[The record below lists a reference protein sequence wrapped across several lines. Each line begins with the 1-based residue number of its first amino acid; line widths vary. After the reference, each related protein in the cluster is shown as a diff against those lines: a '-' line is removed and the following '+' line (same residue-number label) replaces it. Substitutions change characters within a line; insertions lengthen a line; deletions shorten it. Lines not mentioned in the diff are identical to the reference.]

1 MEYKLLLLGLLRHQ
15 EMYGYQLYEFLDNN
29 LGLCVQL
36 KKPTA
41 YKLLG
46 QMAEAGWITFR
57 EEQEGNRPTR
67 RVYVIT
73 PIGEAAFQEM
83 LRAGLTAYQATEFIS
98 DISMMFLDVLPAQ
111 EALPLLEERRAAV
124 FGLLQEVEAYP
135 LHRGSVQLMIEHQR
149 RHYATEVAWL
159 DDVIQQVRS
168 NSIHAISEE
177 K

>member
-29 LGLCVQL
+29 LGMCVQL

-46 QMAEAGWITFR
+46 QMADAGWIASR

-73 PIGEAAFQEM
+73 AAGETVFQTM
-83 LRAGLTAYQATEFIS
+83 LRESLVAYHATEFVN
-98 DISMMFLDVLPAQ
+98 DISMMFLDVLPVQ
-111 EALPLLEERRAAV
+111 EALPLLEARRAAV
-124 FGLLQEVEAYP
+124 YGLLQEVETYP
-135 LHRGSVQLMIEHQR
+135 RHRGSVQLMIEHQR

-168 NSIHAISEE
+168 NSIYSIPEE